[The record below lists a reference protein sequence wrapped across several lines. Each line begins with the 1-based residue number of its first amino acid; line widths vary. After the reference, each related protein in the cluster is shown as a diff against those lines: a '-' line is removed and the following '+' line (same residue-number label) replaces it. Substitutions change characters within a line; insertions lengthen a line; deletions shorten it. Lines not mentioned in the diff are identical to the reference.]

1 MVSFSGGMASEKII
15 KQMKAAARPGMMGW
29 LSLMP
34 KSIPFE
40 MCSRYTTTMV
50 PAIREAMVPA
60 VDAFS
65 SNGP

>member
-1 MVSFSGGMASEKII
+1 MVSFSGGMASENII

-29 LSLMP
+29 LNLMP

-50 PAIREAMVPA
+50 PAIRRRWCLPWTP
-60 VDAFS
+60 FS
-65 SNGP
+65 SNVP